1 MKLATFPC
9 WEFSRIV
16 ILCYG
21 CPLSDFRDI
30 FNCPYFISAS
40 LLLGFSLEPTN
51 LNIGQ
56 ANLLLPQYISNL
68 LQHSHL
74 PQTRN
79 SLKQYTVLLSVWSS
93 SFVCFRIFTRLQ
105 SGGSARPGVSSGVQV
120 GKEAHVVIGRVPFP
134 KDFQVPAGYCLEM
147 TFSFLP
153 LRHLPQGNF
162 LYQSQRQEAS

>member
-1 MKLATFPC
+1 MRIILPSFNFCLSWRTWVTFWGCSRALKLATFPC

-30 FNCPYFISAS
+30 FNCPSFISAS

-51 LNIGQ
+51 LNVGQ
-56 ANLLLPQYISNL
+56 ANLLLPQCISSL
-68 LQHSHL
+68 LQHNHL

-79 SLKQYTVLLSVWSS
+79 SLKQYAVLLSVWSS

-105 SGGSARPGVSSGVQV
+105 SGGLPDLGSHLGSRSGKRLTWLSAGFRSP
-120 GKEAHVVIGRVPFP
+120 R
-134 KDFQVPAGYCLEM
+134 
-147 TFSFLP
+147 TFKSL
-153 LRHLPQGNF
+153 LAIAWR
-162 LYQSQRQEAS
+162 